1 MASEWN
7 VKDARAAMVAD
18 VNQRIGENEDTR
30 WCLEHHLKLAY
41 RAGLER
47 AGEIATNHRAAVPPE
62 CVSEV
67 EKYGREIAD
76 AIRKEAGR

>member
-1 MASEWN
+1 MASERWTKQAN
-7 VKDARAAMVAD
+7 EIYTTCLGSVPDAFAD
-18 VNQRIGENEDTR
+18 A
-30 WCLEHHLKLAY
+30 LESAY

-76 AIRKEAGR
+76 AIRKEAGK

>member
-1 MASEWN
+1 MDKFDTKQAAQN
-7 VKDARAAMVAD
+7 LLRTLTGATGNTIGPIQYAIDA
-18 VNQRIGENEDTR
+18 
-30 WCLEHHLKLAY
+30 AY

-76 AIRKEAGR
+76 AIRKEAGNG